1 MGIGEIRA
9 VDGGFTLGSGDDAKK
24 MSLGTLMMM
33 LNLERTNNLD
43 LQVETYANDIIKRNT
58 KINQLTEFMTE
69 CRRLQAE
76 GWGDGTNSGQ
86 VFTLTIDGVTKNLW
100 AGENSWAKELG
111 ITWTQHKSYP
121 GGKKPT
127 DPDAIQ
133 EWNQVWETN
142 ISAIK
147 SKIDVLNNDSQVE
160 NIKLQNIMEK
170 RSNAFEAATQVMST
184 DNDSIKSILRNL

>member
-9 VDGGFTLGSGDDAKK
+9 VDGGFTLGSGDDARK

-58 KINQLTEFMTE
+58 KINQLTEFMAE

-76 GWGDGTNSGQ
+76 GWADGTNSGQ
-86 VFTLTIDGVTKNLW
+86 TFKLTIDGVTKNLW
-100 AGENSWAKELG
+100 VGENSWAKELG
-111 ITWTQHKSYP
+111 ITWTQHDKYA
-121 GGKKPT
+121 GGKKPEG
-127 DPDAIQ
+127 DSYIQ
-133 EWNQVWETN
+133 AWNQVWEAN
-142 ISAIK
+142 ISTIK